1 MSQLSAHVSFY
12 DGGMGLLEVLQKSHM
27 HEHTEETGT
36 VEL

>member
-12 DGGMGLLEVLQKSHM
+12 DGGVGLLEVLQSHM
-27 HEHTEETGT
+27 HEHTRETGT